1 MAQGG
6 LSARRSAGT
15 ETAVDVLLRW
25 ARIRRRSSAQDIAD
39 FRGGQPLQIVGF
51 TKSIG
56 GAVMTSIGRG
66 KKIARTRSGF
76 LRCAPGEMPVWTD
89 RTGEKKSVL
98 LRPPFALEPVDDKVP
113 MASKFERY
121 ELSTADGTY
130 DVIVPK
136 KDAELMRHV
145 FGGSEAERRDEAGRV

>member
-15 ETAVDVLLRW
+15 ETGVDVLLRW

-39 FRGGQPLQIVGF
+39 FRGGQPLRVVGF

-66 KKIARTRSGF
+66 N
-76 LRCAPGEMPVWTD
+76 
-89 RTGEKKSVL
+89 
-98 LRPPFALEPVDDKVP
+98 
-113 MASKFERY
+113 
-121 ELSTADGTY
+121 GTY
-130 DVIVPK
+130 DLIVPK
-136 KDAELMRHV
+136 KDAELMRYV
-145 FGGSEAERRDEAGRV
+145 FGGSEAEKRDEAGRG

>member
-1 MAQGG
+1 M
-6 LSARRSAGT
+6 
-15 ETAVDVLLRW
+15 
-25 ARIRRRSSAQDIAD
+25 
-39 FRGGQPLQIVGF
+39 QIVGF

-145 FGGSEAERRDEAGRV
+145 FGGSEAEKRDEAGRV